1 MNAIDKIYRAYYT
14 SKKMSICFTELKE
27 LTALSNSSLQ
37 NSLKKFEVEKQMKK
51 IKERANTFYALKNSK
66 KTVFK
71 FSEIDVER
79 FQKLNRNVRA
89 PILELIEYCPKQI
102 SFILLF
108 GSASR
113 KKETEESDIDL
124 MVVTHSFEDLDLKK
138 RYIDEINNGLEY
150 AKSKAEV
157 LSIYPISIVAV
168 DIDFFMTSGDHLV
181 EQAKL
186 TGFPVFGH
194 QNYHEV
200 VLNAKR

>member
-1 MNAIDKIYRAYYT
+1 MNSIDKIYRAYYT
-14 SKKMSICFTELKE
+14 SKKNPLYFSELKE
-27 LTALSNSSLQ
+27 LTGLSNSSLQ
-37 NSLKKFEVEKQMKK
+37 NSLKKLESEKQVKK
-51 IKERANTFYALKNSK
+51 IKEKSNTFYLLKNSK

-89 PILELIEYCPKQI
+89 PIQELIENSPKQL

-113 KKETEESDIDL
+113 KKETEDSDIDL
-124 MVVTHSFEDLDLKK
+124 MVVTYSFSDLELKNK
-138 RYIDEINNGLEY
+138 YKEELDAFFEM

-157 LSIYPISIVAV
+157 ISLYPINIVLV
-168 DIDFFMTSGDHLV
+168 ELDFFMKSKDHLV
-181 EQAKL
+181 NQAKL

-194 QNYHEV
+194 QNYHEA
-200 VLNAKR
+200 VLNVKR

>member
-14 SKKMSICFTELKE
+14 SRKMSICFTELKE

-37 NSLKKFEVEKQMKK
+37 NSLKKFEAEKQMKK
-51 IKERANTFYALKNSK
+51 MKERANTFYTLKNSK

-124 MVVTHSFEDLDLKK
+124 MVVTHSFEDPDLKK
-138 RYIDEINNGLEY
+138 RYVDEINNGLEY

-157 LSIYPISIVAV
+157 LSIYPLSIVAI
-168 DIDFFMTSGDHLV
+168 DIDYFITSKDHLV